1 MDGRTGYALSSE
13 KCGFSMMPKTL
24 PYGSRTE
31 ATRILS
37 PTSRTPPRPVA
48 SSSRR
53 RASAASAS
61 STPQCRRSRRS
72 GGVAFVRLQPELE
85 AADVEPDVERLVE
98 VRLFPQYLAVP
109 SLRPLD
115 VVNLVDNSP
124 QALKHAL
131 LLFQENL

>member
-24 PYGSRTE
+24 PDGSRTE

-37 PTSRTPPRPVA
+37 PTSWTPPRSPA
-48 SSSRR
+48 SSSSGERGGVH
-53 RASAASAS
+53 APVGDHAGAGA
-61 STPQCRRSRRS
+61 

-98 VRLFPQYLAVP
+98 VRLFPQHLAVP
-109 SLRPLD
+109 SLCPLD